1 MDMEMSALT
10 APAAMTTVIIEPEN
24 RSRMMVSLCLR
35 LPSLQRIWIAVRD
48 FYAVPACRIRTS
60 SLRKGE
66 LFEASSMQQPR
77 EAIVSFDAA
86 RLIINSV
93 RLVALPGELLLGGP
107 WPCPHC
113 RIFDGHGVFER
124 GWPGARPALDQVQVL
139 ARALIIG
146 LRTEVRYVDDEG
158 IALPVATRIAVPLAD
173 AGGQVRTPVHDDVAL
188 PPLPLT
194 HVVEDR
200 DAAWCL
206 HDSPEADVAKL
217 GQPPGQAALRQRGVL
232 RTIVAIHARGVVAR
246 REFRESRRLRR
257 IVLAS
262 VTRRL
267 LVFARQGR
275 LQQGNTQFPF
285 RGGHLLSLCR
295 QRR

>member
-1 MDMEMSALT
+1 MDAEMTALT
-10 APAAMTTVIIEPEN
+10 AAAAMATHIIEPEN
-24 RSRMMVSLCLR
+24 RSRMMVSLCLQ

-48 FYAVPACRIRTS
+48 FYAVLGCRIRTS

-86 RLIINSV
+86 RLVINSV
-93 RLVALPGELLLGGP
+93 LLVALPDELLLGGP
-107 WPCPHC
+107 WPGPHG
-113 RIFDGHGVFER
+113 RIFDGHGIFKR
-124 GWPGARPALDQVQVL
+124 GRSGPRPALDQMQVL
-139 ARALIIG
+139 PRALIIG
-146 LRTEVRYVDDEG
+146 LRTEIRHVDDEG

-173 AGGQVRTPVHDDVAL
+173 AGRQVRTPVHDDVAL

-194 HVVEDR
+194 HVVEER
-200 DAAWCL
+200 DAAGCL

-217 GQPPGQAALRQRGVL
+217 GQPAGQAALRQRSVL
-232 RTIVAIHARGVVAR
+232 RTVLAIHARGVVPGR
-246 REFRESRRLRR
+246 KFRESRRGRR

-267 LVFARQGR
+267 LVLARLGR
-275 LQQGNTQFPF
+275 LQQG
-285 RGGHLLSLCR
+285 
-295 QRR
+295 